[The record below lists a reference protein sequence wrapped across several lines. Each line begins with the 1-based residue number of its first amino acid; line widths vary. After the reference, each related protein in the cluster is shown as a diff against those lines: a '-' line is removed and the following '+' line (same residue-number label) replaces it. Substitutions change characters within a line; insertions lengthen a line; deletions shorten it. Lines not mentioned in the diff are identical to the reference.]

1 MEGQNDAPAEAP
13 AEASKT
19 APMEEEPGAA
29 RALTIHLLRML
40 ETRVDAAGIALQ
52 AEMHSFSSRLQL
64 RVISAAL
71 LFISLWGG
79 IVLLAIV
86 LPPHLRVP
94 VLAAVIAAF
103 VIAGVWAHFAA
114 NRAVSSRDVGSMSWF
129 LDSLKLDMEVLSR
142 SLAQSR
148 AQPAPPPT
156 ATSEEATRS
165 DQNDLAA

>member
-1 MEGQNDAPAEAP
+1 MEGQNDEPAESPERAP
-13 AEASKT
+13 VED
-19 APMEEEPGAA
+19 EPGAA

-52 AEMHSFSSRLQL
+52 AEMQSFSSRLQW

-71 LFISLWGG
+71 LFIALWGG

-103 VIAGVWAHFAA
+103 VIGGVWAHHAA

-148 AQPAPPPT
+148 AQPAPTPA
-156 ATSEEATRS
+156 ATPDEAPRS

>member
-1 MEGQNDAPAEAP
+1 MERQNDAPAESPERAP
-13 AEASKT
+13 AED
-19 APMEEEPGAA
+19 EPGAA

-52 AEMHSFSSRLQL
+52 AEMHSFSSRLQW

-71 LFISLWGG
+71 FFIALWGG

-94 VLAAVIAAF
+94 VLAGVIAAF
-103 VIAGVWAHFAA
+103 VIGGVWAHLAA

-148 AQPAPPPT
+148 AQQAPPPA
-156 ATSEEATRS
+156 ATPEETPRS

>member
-1 MEGQNDAPAEAP
+1 MEPQNDAPAAPPEEAP
-13 AEASKT
+13 E
-19 APMEEEPGAA
+19 EEEPGTA
-29 RALTIHLLRML
+29 RALTIHLLRMV

-64 RVISAAL
+64 RVIAAAL
-71 LFISLWGG
+71 LFIALWGG

-103 VIAGVWAHFAA
+103 VIGGVWAHLAA
-114 NRAVSSRDVGSMSWF
+114 NRAVSSRDIGSMTWF

-148 AQPAPPPT
+148 AARQAPPA
-156 ATSEEATRS
+156 ATPDVSTRS

>member
-1 MEGQNDAPAEAP
+1 MEGQNDAPEA
-13 AEASKT
+13 
-19 APMEEEPGAA
+19 APEEDEPGAA

-52 AEMHSFSSRLQL
+52 AEMHSFSSRLQW
-64 RVISAAL
+64 RVIAAAL
-71 LFISLWGG
+71 FFIALWGG

-103 VIAGVWAHFAA
+103 VIGGVWAHLAA
-114 NRAVSSRDVGSMSWF
+114 NRAVSSREVGSMSWF

-148 AQPAPPPT
+148 PQQAPTPA
-156 ATSEEATRS
+156 ATPATPEPSTRS

>member
-1 MEGQNDAPAEAP
+1 
-13 AEASKT
+13 
-19 APMEEEPGAA
+19 
-29 RALTIHLLRML
+29 ML

-52 AEMHSFSSRLQL
+52 AEMQSFSSRLQL
-64 RVISAAL
+64 RVIAAAL
-71 LFISLWGG
+71 LFIALWGG

-103 VIAGVWAHFAA
+103 VIGGVWAHLAA

-148 AQPAPPPT
+148 APT
-156 ATSEEATRS
+156 GAAAAAATPERIHAE
-165 DQNDLAA
+165 